1 MTKTLPRNETVPVS
15 SKGAILESLC
25 AHSPQSR
32 SELAQ
37 RTGFPL
43 PTVHRLCAQLKDDGF
58 IEDTGETHDG
68 PGRPVQLLKFNPTVH
83 ASIAINIRSCRI
95 DGAVFGL
102 DGTILHEETTICK
115 TDDDDQHAMPQYL
128 QLAIQLITSLI
139 NWTEHNNIPHTG
151 IGIALPGIV
160 RPNGIIDVAS
170 ELGWNKTPLRSILQT
185 QFDDTILI
193 ENNANAFAYGEF
205 VSTNAAEKNPVV
217 GFIMR
222 PYGVGAGIVSNG
234 QILHGFH
241 GSAGELGYTLTS
253 SSSLKNYYPTGGNLE
268 KLIYEIGLNG
278 ENAASDEGSVQELLD
293 LVALSIANLCLIADP
308 EIIVIDVKD
317 VVNENTLI
325 QGIRNRLIGRIPNV
339 AEITGTQLGQQAT
352 LIGIGVLT
360 AQAVRGKVFQ

>member
-1 MTKTLPRNETVPVS
+1 MAKISPTGGVVPTS
-15 SKGAILESLC
+15 SKGTILESLC
-25 AHSPQSR
+25 THSPQSR
-32 SELAQ
+32 SELAR

-43 PTVHRLCAQLKDDGF
+43 PTVHRLCAQLKGDSL

-68 PGRPVQLLKFNPTVH
+68 PGRPVRLLKFNPKAH

-115 TDDDDQHAMPQYL
+115 EDDDQRVTPQYL
-128 QLAIQLITSLI
+128 QLSIQLITSLI
-139 NWTEHNNIPHTG
+139 GWAESNNIAHTG

-160 RPNGIIDVAS
+160 RPNGTIDAAN

-205 VSTNAAEKNPVV
+205 ISMNEAKKNPVV

-241 GSAGELGYTLTS
+241 GSAGELGYMLTS
-253 SSSLKNYYPTGGNLE
+253 SSSLGRYYPTGGNLE
-268 KLIYEIGLNG
+268 KLIYGIGLTG
-278 ENAASDEGSVQELLD
+278 ETAAADDGKVREMLD
-293 LVALSIANLCLIADP
+293 LVALPIANLCLIADP

-317 VVNENTLI
+317 VIDENTLI

-339 AEITGTQLGQQAT
+339 AEITGTRLGQKAT

-360 AQAVRGKVFQ
+360 AQAIRGKVFQ